1 MANAQRGEQ
10 TLVLDKERTLKFS
23 LNALVDAEEA
33 LGFPISELGDK
44 MSIRAMRALLYAGLK
59 HEDAEL
65 TELQVGDLITMENM
79 EEVQVALT
87 NAMGGSKN

>member
-1 MANAQRGEQ
+1 MTNALRGEKV
-10 TLVLDKERTLKFS
+10 LHLDKERTLKFS
-23 LNALVDAEEA
+23 LNALVEAEEA
-33 LGFPISELGDK
+33 LGFPLSELGDK

-65 TELQVGDLITMENM
+65 TELQVGDMITMDNM

-87 NAMGGSKN
+87 EAMGGSKN